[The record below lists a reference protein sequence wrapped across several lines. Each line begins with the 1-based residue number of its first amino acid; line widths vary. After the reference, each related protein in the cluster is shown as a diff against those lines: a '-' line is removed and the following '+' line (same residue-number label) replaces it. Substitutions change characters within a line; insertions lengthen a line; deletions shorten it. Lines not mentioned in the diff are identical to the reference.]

1 MSEKSQNKKLTK
13 LTIAA
18 LCQEAARSKPNED
31 NCLIITGLGTTK
43 HSIDVS
49 GRNVD
54 LEPTCVG
61 LKNYGCLLVVAD
73 GMGGMNAGEIASE
86 IAVQTIRKFFISRLE
101 HFEPSES
108 EIFKLMRESIM
119 AADEAIKNES
129 AADESKYGMGTTV
142 ALLWIFDNKA
152 YYAWCGDSRIYL
164 YRENNKEGEGRGDKS
179 LKLQSLSLD
188 HSYVMTPAKNSIFGD
203 EGGLGL
209 TEDEAFTHS
218 MNNVI
223 MRSLGNPSEK
233 VNPDVR
239 GPIKIYQ
246 DDIFLLCSDGLCG
259 AMRTSTIQGCIE
271 ASEDKDVGKILDNIW
286 GGKPEIDWH
295 DNMTTLLCRVS
306 SGPKYQEEIA
316 PASLEKNK
324 ENGAENFEKESPVK
338 GFVTSILKPESKKDR
353 YPDPKPIIVAAMT
366 AVVVLFCLY
375 HFLINRSG
383 KDIEEQSTL
392 NSELQC
398 GESQGEISGNN
409 TNNDTYNVSQEEM
422 PENTITDSVE
432 KHNYVPSRPIPSLRR
447 SDHDG
452 NGGNSGNSAQQQ
464 RPKAAANQASQQ
476 AVQTPANEPKAVEE
490 KDKSSDLINEAKK
503 KKE

>member
-13 LTIAA
+13 LTITA
-18 LCQEAARSKPNED
+18 LCQEAARNAPNED
-31 NCLIITGLGTTK
+31 HCLVITGLGTAK

-54 LEPTCVG
+54 LEPTCVN
-61 LKNYGCLLVVAD
+61 LRNYGCLLVVAD

-86 IAVQTIRKFFISRLE
+86 IAVQTIREFFISRLK
-101 HFEPSES
+101 HFEPSRS
-108 EIFKLMRESIM
+108 EILKLMREAIV
-119 AADEAIKNES
+119 AADEEIVNVS
-129 AADESKYGMGTTV
+129 VADESKYGMGTTV

-188 HSYVMTPAKNSIFGD
+188 HSYVMAPKKKD
-203 EGGLGL
+203 GGLGL
-209 TEDEAFTHS
+209 DEDEAFSHS

-223 MRSLGNPSEK
+223 MRSLGNPSERA
-233 VNPDVR
+233 NPDVK
-239 GPIKIYQ
+239 GPIEIYQ
-246 DDIFLLCSDGLCG
+246 DDVFLLCSDGLCG
-259 AMRTSTIQGCIE
+259 AMRTSTIQQCID
-271 ASEDKDVGKILDNIW
+271 ASIDEGIGKVRDTIW
-286 GGKPEIDWH
+286 GSAPDIPWH
-295 DNMTTLLCRVS
+295 DNMTTLLCHVT
-306 SGPKYQEEIA
+306 SGPKRQEETVS
-316 PASLEKNK
+316 SLDGSQ
-324 ENGAENFEKESPVK
+324 ENSSEKEQSEK
-338 GFVTSILKPESKKDR
+338 GFLTSILKSKSKKDR

-447 SDHDG
+447 SDHDV

-476 AVQTPANEPKAVEE
+476 AVQTPANEPKVVEE